1 MVMVMMYGE
10 AGGSRGRQDLGITDD
25 VDEEMLIPA
34 SDSLFGF
41 SFRRGCLVL
50 HSCAQLRHKP
60 PAEVQKTLV
69 ETWFSS

>member
-41 SFRRGCLVL
+41 FFQAWLPCFAFL
-50 HSCAQLRHKP
+50 CT
-60 PAEVQKTLV
+60 AEA
-69 ETWFSS
+69 